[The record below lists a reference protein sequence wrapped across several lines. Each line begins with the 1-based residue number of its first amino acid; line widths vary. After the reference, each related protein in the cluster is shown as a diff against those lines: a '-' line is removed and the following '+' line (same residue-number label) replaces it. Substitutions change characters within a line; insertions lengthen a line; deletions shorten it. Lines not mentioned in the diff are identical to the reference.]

1 MATMIETLIIIFT
14 ILLSGFFSGS
24 EIAFVSSNKL
34 KLEIESRK
42 GTFLSRSVAYFLHKP
57 ETFLTTTL
65 VGNNIINVLYATL
78 MAIFLINPIQSLYTN
93 LLGYIPSTGMIL
105 FIQTVIASIV
115 IMLFGEILP
124 KVIYRIQADF
134 MVKMVAVPM
143 RLINWFLR
151 PLIVM
156 ANSSSSIL
164 VKWMKLGS
172 ERSDKIFRRQDV
184 EMIFKEL
191 TDSGG
196 GEDFDKEDSE
206 ILQNVL
212 DLSNKRVKESMIPR
226 TEIIAV
232 EKNTVIE
239 DVQKTFIS
247 SGYSKLPVYQD
258 TIDDIIG
265 AVFAYDLFN
274 NPPILSEIIRPIKL
288 IPSSKKSK
296 DLLTEFR
303 QSSISV
309 AIVIDEYGGT
319 AGMVTIED
327 LIEEVVGDIQDEY
340 DTDQLIM
347 EKLTSNTYV
356 VSGSVE
362 LEDLE
367 MKFPELKL
375 SDEAD
380 NFETIAGYII
390 NHLGRIPKV
399 NEELI
404 IGRHKFIIS
413 KATPNKLETV
423 KLIERGDE

>member
-1 MATMIETLIIIFT
+1 MTETLIITIT

-24 EIAFVSSNKL
+24 EIAFVSANKL

-42 GTFLSRSVAYFLHKP
+42 DTFLSKSLSFFIKKP

-78 MAIFLINPIQSLYTN
+78 MAIFLITPIQVYYEIFTNSLPSAVTI
-93 LLGYIPSTGMIL
+93 LL
-105 FIQTVIASIV
+105 IQTIIASIV

-124 KVIYRIQADF
+124 KAIFRIHADF
-134 MVKMVAVPM
+134 MVKIVSIPM
-143 RLINWFLR
+143 MLINYILR
-151 PLIVM
+151 PLIGL
-156 ANSSSSIL
+156 ANSTSNAL
-164 VKWMKLGS
+164 VKLLNVGH
-172 ERSDKIFRRQDV
+172 ERSDKIFRRQDM

-191 TDSGG
+191 SDSGG

-212 DLSNKRVKESMIPR
+212 DLSNKRVKDTMIPR

-232 EKNTVIE
+232 EKNTSVE
-239 DVQKTFIS
+239 DVQKIFIT
-247 SGYSKLPVYQD
+247 SGHSKLPVYQD

-265 AVFAYDLFN
+265 IVFAYDLFH
-274 NPPILSEIIRPIKL
+274 NPSSLSEIIRPIKL

-303 QSSISV
+303 QSNISV

-340 DTDQLIM
+340 DTDQEIM
-347 EKLTSNTYV
+347 KKISENIYV
-356 VSGSVE
+356 ISGSVE

-367 MKFPELKL
+367 MKFPNLNF
-375 SDEAD
+375 SNDAD

-390 NHLGRIPKV
+390 NHIGRIPKV
-399 NEELI
+399 NEELL
-404 IGRHKFIIS
+404 IGRHTFIIS

-423 KLIERGDE
+423 KLIVREDD